1 MGIIQNF
8 EKFLSRLSTM
18 SKLARIPTQ
27 DFDRDVTAVAMDDRF
42 ILVGQVDGKL
52 SAVYHKNGVAVFS
65 AKISDSEITAVC
77 CEEQDE
83 TDNPIFYAGDIEG
96 NLYTV
101 NKKGKVLKTA
111 KLQARKGKIHT
122 IVNRNKYSIYAHTSS
137 GSTSFSHATT
147 DFRKG
152 NFSTASANYS
162 FDGDG
167 TFHKKKGAG
176 DYNVIQYD
184 ARTPTKAVATCA
196 IEFGNKVKNFEQ
208 VFAYAVIDDAYE
220 NMIEEGT
227 AENSLQVINAS
238 QKKIRTL
245 EFKSPV
251 KQVMSCRHHEGEA
264 EVDKV
269 YILLWNGMLYSVTG
283 AMLMDPDVADSALDL
298 KVAVMEEDDEDEDD
312 DKGEYKGFC
321 VFGKKICIYGNDG
334 LFTADVV

>member
-1 MGIIQNF
+1 
-8 EKFLSRLSTM
+8 M

-52 SAVYHKNGVAVFS
+52 SAVYQKNGVSVFS

-83 TDNPIFYAGDIEG
+83 DDNPIFYAGDIEG

-101 NKKGKVLKTA
+101 NKKGKVLATTMLPK
-111 KLQARKGKIHT
+111 RKGKPRT
-122 IVNRNKYSIYAHTSS
+122 IVNRAKYSIYVYSCKGVTSY
-137 GSTSFSHATT
+137 SHATT

-152 NFSTASANYS
+152 NFSTATSNYS

-176 DYNVIQYD
+176 DYDVIQYD
-184 ARTPTKAVATCA
+184 ARTPSRIVATCA
-196 IEFGNKVKNFEQ
+196 IEFGNKVKDKNFEQ
-208 VFAYAVIDDAYE
+208 VLAYSVIHQDYE
-220 NMIEEGT
+220 NLIEEGT
-227 AENSLQVINAS
+227 AENALKVFNSK
-238 QKKIRTL
+238 KKIIRDL

-251 KQVMSCRHHEGEA
+251 KQVMSCRHHEGDA
-264 EVDKV
+264 ETDKI

-283 AMLMDPDVADSALDL
+283 AMLMDPDVADGALDL

-334 LFTADVV
+334 LFTADVVN

>member
-1 MGIIQNF
+1 MGQTKDYQREEGNII
-8 EKFLSRLSTM
+8 RM

-27 DFDRDVTAVAMDDRF
+27 DFDRDVSAVAMDDRF
-42 ILVGQVDGKL
+42 ILVGQMDGKL
-52 SAVYHKNGVAVFS
+52 SAVYHKNGVSVFS

-83 TDNPIFYAGDIEG
+83 TDNPIFYAGDVEG

-101 NKKGKVLKTA
+101 NKKGRVLKTA
-111 KLQARKGKIHT
+111 KLQARKGKIFT
-122 IVNRNKYSIYAHTSS
+122 ISNRTKYSIYAHTAG

-196 IEFGNKVKNFEQ
+196 LEFGSKVKDLEKF
-208 VFAYAVIDDAYE
+208 
-220 NMIEEGT
+220 MPML
-227 AENSLQVINAS
+227 SLM
-238 QKKIRTL
+238 
-245 EFKSPV
+245 
-251 KQVMSCRHHEGEA
+251 MS
-264 EVDKV
+264 
-269 YILLWNGMLYSVTG
+269 MQT
-283 AMLMDPDVADSALDL
+283 
-298 KVAVMEEDDEDEDD
+298 
-312 DKGEYKGFC
+312 
-321 VFGKKICIYGNDG
+321 
-334 LFTADVV
+334 

>member
-1 MGIIQNF
+1 MGIQHFAITLA
-8 EKFLSRLSTM
+8 KKM
-18 SKLARIPTQ
+18 SKLDRIPTQ
-27 DFDRDVTAVAMDDRF
+27 DFDRDVTATAMDDRF

-52 SAVYHKNGVAVFS
+52 HAVYHKNGVSVFS
-65 AKISDSEITAVC
+65 AKIAECEISAVC

-83 TDNPIFYAGDIEG
+83 TDNPIFYAGDVEG

-111 KLQARKGKIHT
+111 KLEKRKGKIFT
-122 IVNRNKYSIYAHTSS
+122 ISNRNKYSIYAHTSG

-184 ARTPTKAVATCA
+184 GRTPTAVVATCA
-196 IEFGNKVKNFEQ
+196 MEFGKKVKNFEQ
-208 VFAYAVIDDAYE
+208 VFAYAVIDDEHE
-220 NMIEEGT
+220 NLIEEGT
-227 AENSLQVINAS
+227 AENSIQIFNAS
-238 QKKIRTL
+238 SKKIRTL

-251 KQVMSCRHHEGEA
+251 KQIMSCRHHEGEA
-264 EVDKV
+264 ETDKI
-269 YILLWNGMLYSVTG
+269 YMLLWNGMLYKVTG
-283 AMLMDPDVADSALDL
+283 NMLMDPEVANDALDL
-298 KVAVMEEDDEDEDD
+298 EVAVMEEDDDEEDD
-312 DKGEYKGFC
+312 DKGEYRGFC

-334 LFTADVV
+334 LFTAEVSE

>member
-1 MGIIQNF
+1 
-8 EKFLSRLSTM
+8 M
-18 SKLARIPTQ
+18 SNLARIPTQ

-52 SAVYHKNGVAVFS
+52 SAVYHKNGVSVFS
-65 AKISDSEITAVC
+65 SKICENEITAVC

-83 TDNPIFYAGDIEG
+83 DDNPIFYAGDSEG

-101 NKKGKVLKTA
+101 NKKGKVLATA
-111 KLQARKGKIHT
+111 KLQARKGRIHT
-122 IVNRNKYSIYAHTSS
+122 IVNRNKYSIYAYTSG

-162 FDGDG
+162 YDGDG

-184 ARTPTKAVATCA
+184 GRTPNKVVATCA
-196 IEFGNKVKNFEQ
+196 MEFGKKVKNFEQ
-208 VFAYAVIDDAYE
+208 VFAYAVIDEEYA

-227 AENSLQVINAS
+227 AENSIQVFNS
-238 QKKIRTL
+238 SSKLIRTL
-245 EFKSPV
+245 ELKSPV
-251 KQVMSCRHHEGEA
+251 KQIMSCRHHEGDA
-264 EVDKV
+264 ETDKI
-269 YILLWNGMLYSVTG
+269 YILLWSGKLYKVTG
-283 AMLMDPDVADSALDL
+283 AMLMDPEVANAALDMEL
-298 KVAVMEEDDEDEDD
+298 AVIEEDDEDEENDR
-312 DKGEYKGFC
+312 GEYRGFC
-321 VFGKKICIYGNDG
+321 VFGKKICMYGNDG

>member
-8 EKFLSRLSTM
+8 EKFLSRHSTM

-111 KLQARKGKIHT
+111 ELQARKGKIHT

-137 GSTSFSHATT
+137 GSTSFSH
-147 DFRKG
+147 
-152 NFSTASANYS
+152 
-162 FDGDG
+162 
-167 TFHKKKGAG
+167 
-176 DYNVIQYD
+176 
-184 ARTPTKAVATCA
+184 ATCA

-227 AENSLQVINAS
+227 AENQNSRVQVTCETS
-238 QKKIRTL
+238 HVLPPPRG
-245 EFKSPV
+245 
-251 KQVMSCRHHEGEA
+251 RGR
-264 EVDKV
+264 
-269 YILLWNGMLYSVTG
+269 G
-283 AMLMDPDVADSALDL
+283 
-298 KVAVMEEDDEDEDD
+298 
-312 DKGEYKGFC
+312 
-321 VFGKKICIYGNDG
+321 
-334 LFTADVV
+334 

>member
-1 MGIIQNF
+1 
-8 EKFLSRLSTM
+8 M
-18 SKLARIPTQ
+18 SNLARIPTQ

-52 SAVYHKNGVAVFS
+52 SAVYHKNGVSVFS
-65 AKISDSEITAVC
+65 SKICENEITAVC

-83 TDNPIFYAGDIEG
+83 DDNPIFYAGDSEG

-101 NKKGKVLKTA
+101 NKKGKVLATA
-111 KLQARKGKIHT
+111 KLQARKGRIHT
-122 IVNRNKYSIYAHTSS
+122 IVNRNKYSIYAYTSG

-162 FDGDG
+162 YDGDG

-184 ARTPTKAVATCA
+184 GRTPNKVVATCA
-196 IEFGNKVKNFEQ
+196 MEFGKKVKNFEQ
-208 VFAYAVIDDAYE
+208 VFAYAVIDEEYA

-227 AENSLQVINAS
+227 AENSIQVFNS
-238 QKKIRTL
+238 SSKLIRTL
-245 EFKSPV
+245 ELKSPV
-251 KQVMSCRHHEGEA
+251 KQIMSCRHHEGDA
-264 EVDKV
+264 ETDKI
-269 YILLWNGMLYSVTG
+269 YILLWSGKLYKVTG
-283 AMLMDPDVADSALDL
+283 AMLMDPEVTNASLDMKL
-298 KVAVMEEDDEDEDD
+298 SVIEEDDEDEENDR
-312 DKGEYKGFC
+312 GEYRGFC
-321 VFGKKICIYGNDG
+321 VFGKKICMYGNDG

>member
-1 MGIIQNF
+1 M
-8 EKFLSRLSTM
+8 SR
-18 SKLARIPTQ
+18 LARIPTQ

-52 SAVYHKNGVAVFS
+52 AAVYHKNGVSVFTT
-65 AKISDSEITAVC
+65 KVSDSEITAVC

-83 TDNPIFYAGDIEG
+83 DDNPIFYAGDVEG

-122 IVNRNKYSIYAHTSS
+122 IVNRNKYSIYAYTSS

-184 ARTPTKAVATCA
+184 ARTPTKAVSTCA
-196 IEFGNKVKNFEQ
+196 IEFGTKVKNFEQ
-208 VFAYAVIDDAYE
+208 VFAYAVIDDEYE

-227 AENSLQVINAS
+227 AENSILVLNAS
-238 QKKIRTL
+238 SKKIRTL

-251 KQVMSCRHHEGEA
+251 KQVMSCRHHQGDA
-264 EVDKV
+264 ETDKI
-269 YILLWNGMLYSVTG
+269 YILLWNGMLYSVT
-283 AMLMDPDVADSALDL
+283 VTYS
-298 KVAVMEEDDEDEDD
+298 
-312 DKGEYKGFC
+312 
-321 VFGKKICIYGNDG
+321 
-334 LFTADVV
+334 

>member
-1 MGIIQNF
+1 MGAIVQAKLIDYTI
-8 EKFLSRLSTM
+8 TM

-111 KLQARKGKIHT
+111 KLQARKGKI
-122 IVNRNKYSIYAHTSS
+122 
-137 GSTSFSHATT
+137 
-147 DFRKG
+147 
-152 NFSTASANYS
+152 STASANYS

-227 AENSLQVINAS
+227 AESSLQVINAS

-334 LFTADVV
+334 LFTDDVV

>member
-1 MGIIQNF
+1 
-8 EKFLSRLSTM
+8 M
-18 SKLARIPTQ
+18 SNLARVPTQ

-52 SAVYHKNGVAVFS
+52 SAVYHKNGVSVFS
-65 AKISDSEITAVC
+65 SKICENEITAVC

-83 TDNPIFYAGDIEG
+83 DDNPIFYAGDSEG

-101 NKKGKVLKTA
+101 NKKGKVLATA
-111 KLQARKGKIHT
+111 KLQARKGRIHT
-122 IVNRNKYSIYAHTSS
+122 IVNRNKYSIYAYTSG

-162 FDGDG
+162 YDGDG

-184 ARTPTKAVATCA
+184 GRTPNKVVATCA
-196 IEFGNKVKNFEQ
+196 MEFGKKVKNFEQ
-208 VFAYAVIDDAYE
+208 VFAYAVIDEEYA

-227 AENSLQVINAS
+227 AENSIQVFNS
-238 QKKIRTL
+238 SSKLIRTL
-245 EFKSPV
+245 ELKSPV
-251 KQVMSCRHHEGEA
+251 KQIMSCRHHEGDA
-264 EVDKV
+264 ETDKI
-269 YILLWNGMLYSVTG
+269 YILLWSGKLYKVTG
-283 AMLMDPDVADSALDL
+283 AMLMDPEVANAALDMEL
-298 KVAVMEEDDEDEDD
+298 AVIEEDDEDEENDR
-312 DKGEYKGFC
+312 GEYRGFC
-321 VFGKKICIYGNDG
+321 VFGKKICMYGNDG

>member
-1 MGIIQNF
+1 LNN
-8 EKFLSRLSTM
+8 LSTM
-18 SKLARIPTQ
+18 SNLARIPTQ

-52 SAVYHKNGVAVFS
+52 SAVYHKNGVSVFS
-65 AKISDSEITAVC
+65 SKICENEITAVC

-83 TDNPIFYAGDIEG
+83 DDNPIFYAGDSEG

-101 NKKGKVLKTA
+101 NKKGKVLATA
-111 KLQARKGKIHT
+111 KLQARKGRIHT
-122 IVNRNKYSIYAHTSS
+122 IVNRNKYSIYAYTSG

-162 FDGDG
+162 YDGDG

-184 ARTPTKAVATCA
+184 GRTPNKVVATCA
-196 IEFGNKVKNFEQ
+196 MEFGKKVKNFEQ
-208 VFAYAVIDDAYE
+208 VFAYAVIDEEYA

-227 AENSLQVINAS
+227 AENSIQVFNS
-238 QKKIRTL
+238 SSKLIRTL
-245 EFKSPV
+245 ELKSPV
-251 KQVMSCRHHEGEA
+251 KQIMSCRHHEGDA
-264 EVDKV
+264 ETDKI
-269 YILLWNGMLYSVTG
+269 YILLWSGKLYKVTG
-283 AMLMDPDVADSALDL
+283 AMLMDPEVANAALDMEL
-298 KVAVMEEDDEDEDD
+298 AVIEEDDEDEENDR
-312 DKGEYKGFC
+312 GEYRGFC
-321 VFGKKICIYGNDG
+321 VFGKKICMYGNDG

>member
-1 MGIIQNF
+1 MGIQNF
-8 EKFLSRLSTM
+8 GATKEYKM
-18 SKLARIPTQ
+18 SKLERIPTQ
-27 DFDRDVTAVAMDDRF
+27 DFDRDVTSVAMDDRF

-52 SAVYHKNGVAVFS
+52 HAVYHKNGVSAFS
-65 AKISDSEITAVC
+65 VKIAECEITAVC

-83 TDNPIFYAGDIEG
+83 TDNPIFYAGDVEG

-111 KLQARKGKIHT
+111 KLEKRKGKIFT
-122 IVNRNKYSIYAHTSS
+122 ISNRNKYSIFAHTSG
-137 GSTSFSHATT
+137 GSTSYSHATT

-196 IEFGNKVKNFEQ
+196 IEFGSKVKDLEQ
-208 VFAYAVIDDAYE
+208 VFAYAVIDDEYA

-227 AENSLQVINAS
+227 AENSIQVFNSAS
-238 QKKIRTL
+238 KKIRTL

-251 KQVMSCRHHEGEA
+251 KQVMSCRHHEGDA

-269 YILLWNGMLYSVTG
+269 YILLWDGNLYSVTG
-283 AMLMDPDVADSALDL
+283 AMLMDPEIEDKALDL
-298 KVAVMEEDDEDEDD
+298 KIAVKDEDEGSDDEDE
-312 DKGEYKGFC
+312 KGEYSGFC
-321 VFGKKICIYGNDG
+321 VFGKKICVYGNDG
-334 LFTADVV
+334 LFTADVI

>member
-1 MGIIQNF
+1 MGFKAVYQV
-8 EKFLSRLSTM
+8 KPHRM

-27 DFDRDVTAVAMDDRF
+27 DFDRDVSATAMDDRF

-52 SAVYHKNGVAVFS
+52 HAVYHKNGVSVFS
-65 AKISDSEITAVC
+65 AKIAECEISAVC

-83 TDNPIFYAGDIEG
+83 TDNPIFYAGDVEG

-111 KLQARKGKIHT
+111 KLQARKGKIFT
-122 IVNRNKYSIYAHTSS
+122 ISNRNKYSIYAHTAG

-184 ARTPTKAVATCA
+184 CRTPSKCVATCA
-196 IEFGNKVKNFEQ
+196 IEFGAKVKDYEQ
-208 VFAYAVIDDAYE
+208 VHAYAVIDDEYA

-227 AENSLQVINAS
+227 AENSIQVFNS
-238 QKKIRTL
+238 GSKKIRTL

-251 KQVMSCRHHEGEA
+251 KQVMSCRHHEGDA
-264 EVDKV
+264 AADKI
-269 YILLWNGMLYSVTG
+269 YIMLWDGNLYSVTG
-283 AMLMDPDVADSALDL
+283 AMLMDPEVEDKALDL
-298 KVAVMEEDDEDEDD
+298 KLVVKDEDD
-312 DKGEYKGFC
+312 GSDSDDEKGEYNGFC

-334 LFTADVV
+334 HFTADVV

>member
-1 MGIIQNF
+1 MGTIQHF
-8 EKFLSRLSTM
+8 GTTQAKKM
-18 SKLARIPTQ
+18 SKLERIPTQ
-27 DFDRDVTAVAMDDRF
+27 DFDRDVTATAMDDRF

-52 SAVYHKNGVAVFS
+52 HAVYHKNGVSAFS
-65 AKISDSEITAVC
+65 VKIAECEITAVC

-83 TDNPIFYAGDIEG
+83 TDNPIFYAGDVEG

-111 KLQARKGKIHT
+111 KLEKRKGKIFT
-122 IVNRNKYSIYAHTSS
+122 ISNRNKYSIFAYSSS

-162 FDGDG
+162 YDGDG

-196 IEFGNKVKNFEQ
+196 IEFGSKVKDLEQ
-208 VFAYAVIDDAYE
+208 VFAYAVIDEEYA

-227 AENSLQVINAS
+227 AENSIQVFNAGA
-238 QKKIRTL
+238 KKIRTL

-251 KQVMSCRHHEGEA
+251 KQVMSCRHHEGDA
-264 EVDKV
+264 ATDKI
-269 YILLWNGMLYSVTG
+269 YILLWDGNLYSVTG
-283 AMLMDPDVADSALDL
+283 AMLMDPEIEDKALDL
-298 KVAVMEEDDEDEDD
+298 KIAVKDEDEGSDDEDE
-312 DKGEYKGFC
+312 KGEYNGFC
-321 VFGKKICIYGNDG
+321 VFGKKICVY
-334 LFTADVV
+334 

>member
-1 MGIIQNF
+1 MGTIQNF
-8 EKFLSRLSTM
+8 GTIQSKKM
-18 SKLARIPTQ
+18 SKLDRIPTQ

-52 SAVYHKNGVAVFS
+52 HAVYHKNGVSAFS
-65 AKISDSEITAVC
+65 VKIAECEITAVC

-83 TDNPIFYAGDIEG
+83 TDNPIFYAGDVEG

-111 KLQARKGKIHT
+111 KLEKRKGKIFT
-122 IVNRNKYSIYAHTSS
+122 ISNRNKYSIFAYSSS

-162 FDGDG
+162 YDGDG

-196 IEFGNKVKNFEQ
+196 IEFGSKVKDLEQ
-208 VFAYAVIDDAYE
+208 VFAYAVIDEEYA

-227 AENSLQVINAS
+227 AENSIQVFNAGA
-238 QKKIRTL
+238 KKIRTL

-251 KQVMSCRHHEGEA
+251 KQVMSCRHHEGDA
-264 EVDKV
+264 ATDKI
-269 YILLWNGMLYSVTG
+269 YILLWDGNLYSVTG
-283 AMLMDPDVADSALDL
+283 AMLMDPEIEDKALDL
-298 KVAVMEEDDEDEDD
+298 KIAVKDEDEGSDDEDE
-312 DKGEYKGFC
+312 KGEYNGFC
-321 VFGKKICIYGNDG
+321 VFGKKICVY
-334 LFTADVV
+334 

>member
-1 MGIIQNF
+1 
-8 EKFLSRLSTM
+8 M

-42 ILVGQVDGKL
+42 ILIGQVDGKL
-52 SAVYHKNGVAVFS
+52 SAVYQKNGVSVFS

-83 TDNPIFYAGDIEG
+83 DDNPIFYAGDLEG

-101 NKKGKVLKTA
+101 NKKGKVLTTA
-111 KLQARKGKIHT
+111 MLPKRKGKPRT
-122 IVNRNKYSIYAHTSS
+122 IVNRAKYSIYVYSCKGVTSY
-137 GSTSFSHATT
+137 SHATT

-152 NFSTASANYS
+152 NFSTATSNYS

-176 DYNVIQYD
+176 DYDVIQYD
-184 ARTPTKAVATCA
+184 ARTPSRIVATCA

-208 VFAYAVIDDAYE
+208 VLAYSVIHQDYE
-220 NMIEEGT
+220 NLIEEGT
-227 AENSLQVINAS
+227 AENALKVFNSK
-238 QKKIRTL
+238 KKIIREL

-251 KQVMSCRHHEGEA
+251 KQVMSCRHHEGDA
-264 EVDKV
+264 ETDRI

-283 AMLMDPDVADSALDL
+283 AMLMDPEVADSALDL
-298 KVAVMEEDDEDEDD
+298 KVAVVEEDDEDEDD

-334 LFTADVV
+334 LFTADVVN

>member
-1 MGIIQNF
+1 M
-8 EKFLSRLSTM
+8 SR
-18 SKLARIPTQ
+18 LARIPTQ

-52 SAVYHKNGVAVFS
+52 SAVYHKNGVSVFS
-65 AKISDSEITAVC
+65 AKISENEITAVC

-83 TDNPIFYAGDIEG
+83 DDNPIFYAGDIEG

-101 NKKGKVLKTA
+101 NKKGKVLATA

-122 IVNRNKYSIYAHTSS
+122 IVNRNKYSIYAYTS
-137 GSTSFSHATT
+137 GGNTSFSHATT

-184 ARTPTKAVATCA
+184 ARTPSKIVATCA
-196 IEFGNKVKNFEQ
+196 IEFGKKVKNFEQ
-208 VFAYAVIDDAYE
+208 VFVYAVVDDEYE
-220 NMIEEGT
+220 NLIEEGT
-227 AENSLQVINAS
+227 AENAIIVFNDSS
-238 QKKIRTL
+238 KKIRTL

-251 KQVMSCRHHEGEA
+251 KQVMSCRHHEGDA
-264 EVDKV
+264 ETDKI
-269 YILLWNGMLYSVTG
+269 YILLWNGMLYKCTG
-283 AMLMDPDVADSALDL
+283 AMLMDPEVANGALDL

-334 LFTADVV
+334 LFTADVKDD